1 MARGLAPRY
10 QGRMVRP
17 WTMIDRVDT
26 AEGPLELRQRA
37 ERDFMITVGGRVL
50 MTSERTRSEIAVAE
64 LGCLPISQR
73 PKPRVLI
80 GGLGLGYTLRAALD
94 SLPQHA
100 EVVMAELNAPVVT
113 WCTGPLAVLT
123 DNALGDPRVQ
133 VRVEDVTRTIREAAT
148 TSRKFD
154 SIILDLYEGPGHVP
168 PGKADPL
175 YGRATLR
182 AVNDALTPGGIYA
195 VWGEKR
201 APAFERDLRSLGFT
215 CRLIQN
221 HAGQRHPVYVA
232 QKGEEASPRS
242 APKR

>member
-1 MARGLAPRY
+1 
-10 QGRMVRP
+10 MVRP
-17 WTMIDRVDT
+17 WTLIERVDT

-50 MTSERTRSEIAVAE
+50 MTSERTRSEVAVAE
-64 LGCLPISQR
+64 LGCAPISER

-94 SLPQHA
+94 SLPKHA
-100 EVVMAELNAPVVT
+100 EVVTAELNAPVVA
-113 WCTGPLAVLT
+113 WCKGPLAVLT
-123 DNALGDPRVQ
+123 DDAVGDPRVQ
-133 VRVEDVTRTIREAAT
+133 LRVEDVTRTIREAAT

-168 PGKADPL
+168 PGQHDLL
-175 YGRATLR
+175 YGPATLR
-182 AVNDALTPGGIYA
+182 SVRDALNPGGIYA

-201 APAFERDLRSLGFT
+201 APAFERDLRSLGFS
-215 CRLIQN
+215 CRLVQN

-232 QKGEEASPRS
+232 EKGPEAASRP
-242 APKR
+242 ANKR